1 MIGEGPRQPRDTLE
15 NCCYPSE
22 FAEKDTWPMFRQA
35 PADDAEQIEAMVKT
49 KIERRVRHDTRLWLI
64 VCARE
69 SIVIS

>member
-1 MIGEGPRQPRDTLE
+1 
-15 NCCYPSE
+15 
-22 FAEKDTWPMFRQA
+22 MFRQA